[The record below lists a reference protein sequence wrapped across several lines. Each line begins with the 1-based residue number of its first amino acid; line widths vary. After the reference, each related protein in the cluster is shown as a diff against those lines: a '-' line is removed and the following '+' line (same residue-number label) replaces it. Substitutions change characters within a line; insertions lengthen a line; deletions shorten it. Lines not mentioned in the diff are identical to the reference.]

1 MQNFTKQLQME
12 PDRDEERQKR
22 WELIEQQAKL
32 NTHVGNFNG

>member
-22 WELIEQQAKL
+22 WELIEQQANSNVQL
-32 NTHVGNFNG
+32 ANHSG